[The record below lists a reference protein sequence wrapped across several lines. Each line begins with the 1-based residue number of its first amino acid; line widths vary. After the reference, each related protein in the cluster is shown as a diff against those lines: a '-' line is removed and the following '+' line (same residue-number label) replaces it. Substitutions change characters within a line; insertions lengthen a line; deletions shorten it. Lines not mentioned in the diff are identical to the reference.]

1 MSDRKSWTEIKSA
14 RAQRREERDTQKPE
28 TLSSWVHDFVPNG
41 SASGLPKRS
50 WRSGWGP
57 PSRRWPVSR
66 PGESLQA
73 WTPCTALPRPSAWS
87 WSSTFVSGHLPDEQR
102 RRDEIGT

>member
-1 MSDRKSWTEIKSA
+1 VNDRHNSVADDDLHCACRASHSSA
-14 RAQRREERDTQKPE
+14 AT
-28 TLSSWVHDFVPNG
+28 
-41 SASGLPKRS
+41 
-50 WRSGWGP
+50 GP